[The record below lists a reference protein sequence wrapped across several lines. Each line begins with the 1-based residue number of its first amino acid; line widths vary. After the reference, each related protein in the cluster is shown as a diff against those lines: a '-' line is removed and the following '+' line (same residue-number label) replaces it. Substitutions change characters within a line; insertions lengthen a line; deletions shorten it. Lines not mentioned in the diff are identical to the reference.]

1 MWWEDV
7 IIANFTLFCVQHK
20 CFAIGKE
27 YLVHISWKY
36 CKISKQIFQFPAFN
50 CFVLLPTQNLLD
62 SKESTPK
69 NSRKENIVM
78 RYNGLIRNITWTY
91 NSASI
96 HVIENIK
103 SKCHQAIFQI
113 CVSFIMSATEI
124 RKSHFNYKI
133 ATWYYALHW
142 SMCI

>member
-1 MWWEDV
+1 M
-7 IIANFTLFCVQHK
+7 TLYNSFSWKNLRVRQGCVYGFRNCNCLMTLSWLAVLVVRRCYNCKFHSFCVQHK

-69 NSRKENIVM
+69 NSRKENIVL
-78 RYNGLIRNITWTY
+78 RYNWFNRNITKTY
-91 NSASI
+91 IFLFRRINSSSI
-96 HVIENIK
+96 
-103 SKCHQAIFQI
+103 
-113 CVSFIMSATEI
+113 
-124 RKSHFNYKI
+124 
-133 ATWYYALHW
+133 
-142 SMCI
+142 